1 MSTEF
6 EVHLRVKP
14 EEREVVKQMLLR
26 QFGPKKKHPGYRI
39 TAGAQH
45 NDILVLDVVTTR
57 KADPVY
63 EPAFKV
69 VQLIFQ
75 EGIPGLVSMVFQVD
89 SATLDELQ
97 RLGKT
102 TPDYESIDLPDAERR
117 LWLGQRSHSAWR
129 EGNLPRVH
137 PEYGPNSALRCL
149 RCHKKLAEERVVVW
163 LTPTARFSG
172 EWTEVGMHVEC
183 PT

>member
-26 QFGPKKKHPGYRI
+26 QFGPKKKHPGYCI
-39 TAGAQH
+39 SAGEQH
-45 NDILVLDVVTTR
+45 DDILVLDVVTTR

-63 EPAFKV
+63 DPAFKV

-75 EGIPGLVSMVFQVD
+75 EGIPGLVDMAFQVD

-102 TPDYESIDLPDAERR
+102 TPEYESIDLPNVEKR
-117 LWLGQRSHSAWR
+117 LWLGLRSHSAWKD
-129 EGNLPRVH
+129 GNLPRVH
-137 PEYGPNSALRCL
+137 PKFSPNSALRCL
-149 RCHKKLAEERVVVW
+149 RCRKKLTGKHVVVW

-183 PT
+183 PS